1 MFRHCRQGSI
11 QTRRRY
17 KEAVCRFCYF
27 LAEVYHVERVANIAP
42 KHIYAYTEFLKE
54 NRRAA
59 STIKTDLA
67 AIRFFHDQLPSRKHS
82 KLPTNAMLDLER
94 RSFGKVDRTWRDEEV
109 NRMIGKA
116 WGKVRTVPLPRTS
129 QLELEAI
136 LRQTQRGHKL
146 FVSDATPTDL
156 AINRFQCFLYRHRD
170 AVQIADRHRP
180 LTCHGLRH
188 TYAVEQ
194 YLTCRKQGLD
204 EHTAC
209 RQVSRLLGHER
220 EDVTRIYLASLREGG
235 ERHG

>member
-1 MFRHCRQGSI
+1 MKTYAIYQNLLAQVECVFRHCRQGSI

-17 KEAVCRFCYF
+17 KEAVCHFCYF

-42 KHIYAYTEFLKE
+42 KHIFAYTEFLKE
-54 NRRAA
+54 NQRAIKTGQL
-59 STIKTDLA
+59 TIK
-67 AIRFFHDQLPSRKHS
+67 
-82 KLPTNAMLDLER
+82 
-94 RSFGKVDRTWRDEEV
+94 GKG
-109 NRMIGKA
+109 GKI
-116 WGKVRTVPLPRTS
+116 RTVPLPRTA
-129 QLELEAI
+129 QLELEAM
-136 LRQTQRGHKL
+136 LRQIPRGHKL
-146 FVSDATPTDL
+146 FASDDTPTDL

-194 YLTCRKQGLD
+194 YLACRKQGLD

-235 ERHG
+235 EKNG